1 MKILYNFIEKIR
13 IVKLLCC
20 GKWNKCNYLRLI
32 KVEKE
37 LECRLV
43 WIMFV
48 IIFIGLLKLF
58 LLWVFVV
65 LFDVEKIFVFYFVD
79 LIVLSIFFILR

>member
-1 MKILYNFIEKIR
+1 
-13 IVKLLCC
+13 
-20 GKWNKCNYLRLI
+20 
-32 KVEKE
+32 
-37 LECRLV
+37 
-43 WIMFV
+43 MFV

-65 LFDVEKIFVFYFVD
+65 LFDIEKIFVFYFVD